1 MKIQL
6 NYKNGRMIMENQNS
20 LDENSYNIDLGISE
34 DYNFNPSTVV
44 LFFYNGMPM
53 FGKFIDYA
61 KQRGNETGERIICQ
75 MFKKNSNEIKSRNW
89 RLPVDSI
96 TIVEDYGQLKGV
108 PCVEKLE
115 NGGFKFNKQ

>member
-44 LFFYNGMPM
+44 LFLYNGQPM
-53 FGKFIDYA
+53 FG
-61 KQRGNETGERIICQ
+61 
-75 MFKKNSNEIKSRNW
+75 
-89 RLPVDSI
+89 
-96 TIVEDYGQLKGV
+96 
-108 PCVEKLE
+108 
-115 NGGFKFNKQ
+115 

>member
-44 LFFYNGMPM
+44 LFFYNGTPM

-61 KQRGNETGERIICQ
+61 KQRGSETGERIICQ
-75 MFKKNSNEIKSRNW
+75 MFKKNSNNIKSRNW
-89 RLPVDSI
+89 RLPIDSI
-96 TIVEDYGQLKGV
+96 AIVEDYGQMKGV

-115 NGGFKFNKQ
+115 NGGFRFNKQ